1 MKKIRKYLKNHL
13 TKDRYNHTLGVAYT
27 AVSMAMR
34 YNPDTSNDEFIKRT
48 EIAGLLHDC
57 AKCMD
62 NDKKLR
68 ICDRNKIP
76 YSNFEAENAYLLHG
90 RVGAFIAMTKFDID
104 DEEILNAIEW
114 HTTGRPDMS
123 LLEKIVFVADY
134 IEPSRKPIPELDE
147 IRQLAFID
155 IDKAMVKILENTL
168 KHLNETGA
176 SIDKMTQFTYDS
188 YVKNHG
194 MQHNNMSH
202 KMQEVI

>member
-1 MKKIRKYLKNHL
+1 MKEIKKYLKNHL

-34 YNPDTSNDEFIKRT
+34 YNPDISNDDFIKRA

-62 NDKKLR
+62 TEKKLK
-68 ICDRNKIP
+68 ICDKNKIP
-76 YSNFEAENAYLLHG
+76 YSKFEAENAYLLHG
-90 RVGAFIAMTKFDID
+90 RIGAFIAMTKFDID
-104 DEEILNAIEW
+104 DQEILDAIEW

-123 LLEKIVFVADY
+123 LLEKIIFIADY
-134 IEPSRKPIPELDE
+134 IEPGRKPIPELDY

-155 IDKAMVKILENTL
+155 IDKTMEKILENTL

-188 YVKNHG
+188 YVKN
-194 MQHNNMSH
+194 QS
-202 KMQEVI
+202 EV